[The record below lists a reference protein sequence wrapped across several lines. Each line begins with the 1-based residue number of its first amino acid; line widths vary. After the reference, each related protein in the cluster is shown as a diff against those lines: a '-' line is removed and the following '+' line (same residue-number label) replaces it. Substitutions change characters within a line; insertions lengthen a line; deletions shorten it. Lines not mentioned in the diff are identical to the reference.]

1 MTSSLKEGAEW
12 CRRLGSPLYTHLMTR
27 CAEDYEAGGPVRQL
41 LEPLEQ
47 DPPRSLAPLRMMGAV
62 HRLVLEGRAPELAGY
77 YPSAGGSVDL
87 DRAWAAFRE
96 TVAREHAVL
105 AALVPNP
112 VQTNDAGRSGSLL
125 GGFLTVAS
133 STGLPLRLLE
143 IGSSAG
149 LNLCWD
155 RFRYDWPGGGWGDAA
170 SPMRLENVFV
180 NGAPSFPPEVKVV
193 SRAGCDLN
201 PIDPRTPEGR
211 LTLLSYMWADHVER
225 IRTLEAAIEVARR
238 TPYTVE
244 ASGAA
249 DWLERLVAEPA
260 PGAATVVFHS
270 VVWGYLDASEQQR
283 ITALMDAAGARG
295 TAAAPLAWLR
305 MEMGG
310 GQQAEVRLRIDPGFA
325 DRAIAITS
333 FHRPAVEW
341 IASV

>member
-1 MTSSLKEGAEW
+1 MT
-12 CRRLGSPLYTHLMTR
+12 C

-62 HRLVLEGRAPELAGY
+62 HRLVLEGRAPELARY

-87 DRAWAAFRE
+87 DRAWTAFRD
-96 TVAREHAVL
+96 TVARQHTTL
-105 AALVPNP
+105 SGLLPNP

-155 RFRYDWPGGGWGDAA
+155 RFCYGWPGGSWGDPA
-170 SPMRLENVFV
+170 STMRLENVFV
-180 NGAPSFPPEVKVV
+180 NGAPAFPPEVKVA

-225 IRTLEAAIEVARR
+225 IGRLEAAIEVARH

-244 ASGAA
+244 QSGAA
-249 DWLERLVAEPA
+249 DWLEKRLAEPA

-283 ITALMDAAGARG
+283 ITALMDAAGARA

-305 MEMGG
+305 MELGG

-325 DRAIAITS
+325 DRAIATTS
-333 FHRPAVEW
+333 FHTPAVQW
-341 IASV
+341 VDGI